1 MIPRKIALRN
11 FMCYREGLPPLD
23 LDGVSIACL
32 AGENGAGKS
41 ALLDAMTW
49 ALWGEARLGSD
60 ELIALGAVDM
70 EVELIFTLDGQDYRV
85 IRKRSRGKKV
95 GQTWLE
101 FQCRN
106 GEGWKPL
113 SEAGVRETQEAI
125 TRTLRMD
132 YDLFANSAYLRQGH
146 ADEFTRK
153 EPGRRKEVLA
163 GILGLQVYEELEGRA
178 KERARALDG
187 QVKGLDGQIA
197 ALRQQADKRALYIDE
212 LRRAERLVEEIEA
225 RVAAAQHA
233 RDAAAERAQALEG
246 RRALRDER
254 ARQAERLRGDAAQLR
269 GDVEKRQRGVAKA
282 QEMIARRDE
291 ILAGAALLAQ
301 ALAERARL
309 ESLRDAFDVLQERRA
324 AQAQAV
330 REEEARLNADLRVAE
345 SELKS
350 MRERAARR
358 PALQGQ
364 VDELRRQ
371 LDGFG
376 PMGEEL
382 AAARARR
389 ADLRER
395 IRLVNELMLQRKEIE
410 GKINT
415 RRDSLVSTREELK
428 RQIRE
433 IDAET
438 RDEGRWRAELAQ
450 AQKERQK
457 LADDALR
464 LDEQRRAERGLVA
477 RAGSLEAEVKT
488 IEARGKEIR
497 QKIDMLGGEAHTCPL
512 CGSELA
518 DSSHI
523 EAEYERQ
530 RRELLAQRAELK
542 AERETVAAQAAAL
555 GAEIEQLAR
564 RAGAAADVAAQIARL
579 ESALRTAEERRRRQ
593 ADAQRQLDDVQLQ
606 LMKGDYERGLRAELS
621 RVESEIAGLGALEG
635 LEREMNGLEG
645 RIAALEQRAAAQNE
659 LQVKIKTAQGEIARI
674 DAEDPAAH
682 EQEQIVAELAA
693 RLESGAYAPEPR
705 AALAR
710 LDEEAA
716 ALGYSRERFD
726 AARAEAEALGGWDE
740 EQRRLARAEEW
751 LAENLAPLAR
761 DADALRE
768 REAEIAAAAAELRA
782 LDDELRALAPAVR
795 ERDEA
800 AQELRARQAEL
811 LVRQKD
817 LGERQSDL
825 RRSEEAA
832 AELLQAEEQRRAFAD
847 RKGLFDE
854 LTQAFGKK
862 GVQAMLIETAIPE
875 IEREANG
882 LLGRMTDNQMHLTF
896 ETQGATKKGDTTE
909 TLEIKIADGLGTR
922 VYDAYSG
929 GEAFRLDFAI
939 RIALAKLLA
948 KRAGARLETL
958 VIDEGFGSQDTRG
971 RERLVEAITSV
982 QQDFKRILVITH
994 IQELK
999 DQFPVQ
1005 IEVTKTPNGS
1015 VWAVA

>member
-23 LDGVSIACL
+23 FDGIGIACL
-32 AGENGAGKS
+32 SGENGAGKS

-60 ELIALGAVDM
+60 ELIALGAVEM
-70 EVELIFTLDGQDYRV
+70 EVELIFALDGQDYRV
-85 IRKRSRGKKV
+85 IRKRSRGKRV
-95 GQTWLE
+95 GQTWLD
-101 FQCRN
+101 FQSRS
-106 GEGWKPL
+106 GDVWKAIG
-113 SEAGVRETQEAI
+113 EAGVRETQETI
-125 TRTLRMD
+125 NRTLRMD

-163 GILGLQVYEELEGRA
+163 GILGLQVYEDLEDRA
-178 KERARALDG
+178 KERARGLDG
-187 QVKGLDGQIA
+187 QVKSLEGQMA
-197 ALRQQADKRALYIDE
+197 ALRQQADKLEVYIEE
-212 LRRAERLVEEIEA
+212 LRRAELQVEELEA

-233 RDAAAERAQALEG
+233 RDRAAERAQSLEA

-254 ARQAERLRGDAAQLR
+254 LRQADRLRSDCDQLR
-269 GDVEKRQRGVAKA
+269 EEVTRRRGLVQKA
-282 QEMIARRDE
+282 LDITARREE
-291 ILAGAALLAQ
+291 ILAGAAKLAAAQ
-301 ALAERARL
+301 AERARL
-309 ESLRDAFDVLQERRA
+309 DGLRDQHDALQQRRA
-324 AQAQAV
+324 ALAQAV
-330 REEEARLNADLRVAE
+330 REEEGRLRADLRVAE
-345 SELKS
+345 SELRS
-350 MRERAARR
+350 LRERAAKR
-358 PALQGQ
+358 PALQKTVADLQ
-364 VDELRRQ
+364 RQ
-371 LDGFG
+371 LEGFG
-376 PMGEEL
+376 PMAEEL

-395 IRLVNELMLQRKEIE
+395 IRAVNELMRQRTEIE

-415 RRDSLVSTREELK
+415 RRDSLVASREELK
-428 RQIRE
+428 RQIKE

-438 RDEGRWRAELAQ
+438 RDEGRWRDELAQ
-450 AQKERQK
+450 AQRERAR
-457 LADDALR
+457 LAEEAQHLED
-464 LDEQRRAERGLVA
+464 QRRAERELVA
-477 RAGSLEAEVKT
+477 RASSLEAEVKA

-497 QKIDMLGGEAHTCPL
+497 QKIDMLAGDAHTCPL

-518 DSSHI
+518 DISHI
-523 EAEYERQ
+523 EAEYERE
-530 RRELLAQRAELK
+530 RAGLLAQRASGKRDL
-542 AERETVAAQAAAL
+542 ETVSAQAAAVR
-555 GAEIEQLAR
+555 AEIETLTK
-564 RAGAAADVAAQIARL
+564 RAGGAAEVAGQIARL
-579 ESALRTAEERRRRQ
+579 ESSLRTAEERRRRQ
-593 ADAQRQLDDVQLQ
+593 AEHQRQLEDVQLQ
-606 LMKGDYERGLRAELS
+606 IMRGDYERGLRQDMS

-635 LEREMNGLEG
+635 LEREMNGLEA
-645 RIAALEQRAAAQNE
+645 RIGTLEQRAAEQNT
-659 LQVKIKTAQGEIARI
+659 LQVKIGAAQQEIARI

-682 EQEQIVAELAA
+682 EQEQIAAELTDRLA
-693 RLESGAYAPEPR
+693 RGAYAEEAR
-705 AALAR
+705 ADLAL
-710 LDEEAA
+710 LDEEVA

-726 AARAEAEALGGWDE
+726 AVRAEIEALQVWE
-740 EQRRLARAEEW
+740 EQQRRLARAEEW
-751 LAENLAPLAR
+751 LADNRDGLAR
-761 DADALRE
+761 DEEALRA
-768 REAEIAAAAAELRA
+768 REAEIAAAELELKA
-782 LDDELRALAPAVR
+782 LDEELRALAPAAR

-800 AQELRARQAEL
+800 SAELRARQAEL

-832 AELLQAEEQRRAFAD
+832 SELLRVEEHRRTAAE

-854 LTQAFGKK
+854 LGQAFGKK

-875 IEREANG
+875 IEREANH

-896 ETQGATKKGDTTE
+896 ETQGATKKGDTVE

-958 VIDEGFGSQDTRG
+958 VIDEGFGSQDARG

-982 QQDFKRILVITH
+982 QAEFKRILVITH

-999 DQFPVQ
+999 DMFPVQ
-1005 IEVTKTPNGS
+1005 IEVTKTPAGS
-1015 VWAVA
+1015 TWALT

>member
-23 LDGVSIACL
+23 FDGISIACL

-49 ALWGEARLGSD
+49 ALWGEARLGAD

-70 EVELIFTLDGQDYRV
+70 EVELIFALDGQDYRV
-85 IRKRSRGKKV
+85 LRKRSRGKKV

-106 GEGWKPL
+106 GQGWKPL
-113 SEAGVRETQEAI
+113 SEAGVRETQEVI

-163 GILGLQVYEELEGRA
+163 GILGLGLYEDLEARS
-178 KERARALDG
+178 KERARTLDG
-187 QVKGLDGQIA
+187 QVKGLDGQLA
-197 ALRQQADKRALYIDE
+197 ALRQQADKREVYIDE
-212 LRRAERLVEEIEA
+212 LRRAELLVQELEA

-233 RDAAAERAQALEG
+233 RDTAAERAQQLEARRAVRDERLRAVDRLRADTEQLAADVERRRGLVARAQEIVVRRAEITDGAQQLEQARQERVRLEG
-246 RRALRDER
+246 LRDTFDTLQEQRAGHQAALRDEE
-254 ARQAERLRGDAAQLR
+254 ARLRG
-269 GDVEKRQRGVAKA
+269 
-282 QEMIARRDE
+282 
-291 ILAGAALLAQ
+291 
-301 ALAERARL
+301 
-309 ESLRDAFDVLQERRA
+309 
-324 AQAQAV
+324 
-330 REEEARLNADLRVAE
+330 DLRVAE
-345 SELKS
+345 SQLKEL
-350 MRERAARR
+350 RAAAARR
-358 PALQGQ
+358 PRLLAEL
-364 VDELRRQ
+364 DELRRQ
-371 LDGFG
+371 LQGFG
-376 PMGEEL
+376 PMTQEL
-382 AAARARR
+382 EQARARR

-395 IRLVNELMLQRKEIE
+395 IRRVNALLVQRAKLE
-410 GKINT
+410 GDIKT
-415 RRDSLVSTREELK
+415 RHDSLVSSREEYK
-428 RQIRE
+428 RQLKAL
-433 IDAET
+433 DAET
-438 RDEGRWRAELAQ
+438 RDESRWRAELAQ
-450 AQKERQK
+450 AHKERQQ
-457 LADDALR
+457 LAEHAQR
-464 LDEQRRAERGLVA
+464 LEEQRHLERELVA
-477 RAGSLEAEVKT
+477 RASSLEADIKT

-497 QKIDMLGGEAHTCPL
+497 QKIDMLAGDTHTCPL

-518 DSSHI
+518 DISHV

-530 RRELLAQRAELK
+530 RGELLAQRASLK
-542 AERETVAAQAAAL
+542 SERETVSAQAAAVS
-555 GAEIEQLAR
+555 AEVQQLTR
-564 RAGAAADVAAQIARL
+564 RTAATADVAGQIARL
-579 ESALRTAEERRRRQ
+579 ESALLTVEERRRTQ
-593 ADAQRQLDDVQLQ
+593 AEIQRQLDDVQLQ
-606 LMKGDYERGLRAELS
+606 LLKGDYERGLRQELS
-621 RVESEIAGLGALEG
+621 RVESEIAGLGALDA
-635 LEREMNGLEG
+635 LEREMNGLET
-645 RIAALEQRAAAQNE
+645 RIAALEKRAGEQNE
-659 LQVKIKTAQGEIARI
+659 IQVKINTAQAAIDRI
-674 DAEDPAAH
+674 DADDPAIH
-682 EQEQIVAELAA
+682 EQEQYAAEITGRLARA
-693 RLESGAYAPEPR
+693 EYAPEAR
-705 AALAR
+705 AALAQV
-710 LDEEAA
+710 EAEIEQ
-716 ALGYSRERFD
+716 LGYSRERFD
-726 AARAEAEALGGWDE
+726 AARAQVEALAEWDDQ
-740 EQRRLARAEEW
+740 QRRLVKAEEW
-751 LAENLAPLAR
+751 LAENLGPLAR
-761 DADALRE
+761 DEEGLKARQ
-768 REAEIAAAAAELRA
+768 AEIEAAATELRA
-782 LDDELRALAPAVR
+782 LDEELRTLAPAVR

-800 AQELRARQAEL
+800 AQELRQRQSEL

-817 LGERQSDL
+817 LGERQAEL

-832 AELLQAEEQRRAFAD
+832 AELLRVEEQRRAFAD

-958 VIDEGFGSQDTRG
+958 VIDEGFGSQDARG

-982 QQDFKRILVITH
+982 QEDFKRILVITH

-1015 VWAVA
+1015 VWALA